1 MILPSQLQKFPLP
14 NSRVLQVYQTDIDL
28 RLYFCIFSKW
38 EVYKSSVQWGADPG
52 GPYFW
57 SGSRSH
63 TLSVTTQGGNTSTSL
78 STLFPVPQDRNIKR
92 EILTTPMTNGGL
104 RVYHIPI
111 SCSIPQFCK
120 KNKYILQENVR
131 IEWEPTTVFLLTI
144 GYKYQHD
151 CERKLW
157 KLLGFKY
164 F

>member
-1 MILPSQLQKFPLP
+1 MLSLNIILPSQLQKFPLP

-92 EILTTPMTNGGL
+92 EILTTPVTNGGL

-120 KNKYILQENVR
+120 NKYILQENVC
-131 IEWEPTTVFLLTI
+131 IEWESDYGVLINNRLQIPTWLRT
-144 GYKYQHD
+144 
-151 CERKLW
+151 
-157 KLLGFKY
+157 
-164 F
+164 

>member
-28 RLYFCIFSKW
+28 RLYFCIFSKC

-120 KNKYILQENVR
+120 KNKYILQENVC
-131 IEWEPTTVFLLTI
+131 IEWESDYGVLIYNRLQIPTWLRT
-144 GYKYQHD
+144 
-151 CERKLW
+151 
-157 KLLGFKY
+157 
-164 F
+164 